1 MRVRP
6 RFVLPDDCRRLGLD
20 IDDTITAHPRAFAAM
35 TQEATDRRVPVVI
48 ITSRS
53 ESGRPETVM
62 QLQELGIRY
71 QQLHFLPAMSV
82 AEQQCPH
89 TELDWYQRYLWFK
102 VHYAQREGVS
112 HFYDDDAKVEA
123 LFQRYA
129 PGIVFHRVCD

>member
-62 QLQELGIRY
+62 QLQEL
-71 QQLHFLPAMSV
+71 
-82 AEQQCPH
+82 
-89 TELDWYQRYLWFK
+89 
-102 VHYAQREGVS
+102 
-112 HFYDDDAKVEA
+112 
-123 LFQRYA
+123 
-129 PGIVFHRVCD
+129 